1 MISSSSETKQN
12 PGFSFHSHVS
22 HLAKFSSPPGIILPF
37 PSPPREDIWGEGEIE
52 RWLRRSRGGWPFLPK
67 CRKTF
72 CSFLSMSSWSWHRR
86 SAYCCCLI
94 FWIMGSASWSKD
106 MATVRHPSS
115 PTCSGGTPLPAA
127 HCTRPQS
134 PGAAPD
140 PSPHL
145 GLLGWCCLAQPF
157 LQGKSCNSEIS
168 T

>member
-22 HLAKFSSPPGIILPF
+22 YLAKF
-37 PSPPREDIWGEGEIE
+37 PSPPDITAPSPTALRGYSGRRETE
-52 RWLRRSRGGWPFLPK
+52 RESQGGYQFLPK
-67 CRKTF
+67 CKKTF
-72 CSFLSMSSWSWHRR
+72 CSFLSMSSWSWDRR

-94 FWIMGSASWSKD
+94 FWIMVSASWSKD

-115 PTCSGGTPLPAA
+115 PTCSGGTSSPAA
-127 HCTRPQS
+127 HCTRS
-134 PGAAPD
+134 RSLGAVPA

-145 GLLGWCCLAQPF
+145 GLLGRYFLAQPF